1 MTLRIPGTAWMLV
14 TFPVT
19 SLPAG
24 ITAWSKAYTVSV
36 IFPET
41 AWPTVAMRTFWST
54 ATRRAVPA
62 GTFNRITES
71 GADGAI
77 VSEVG
82 GAQTDGNESSRGIS
96 LQPPETV
103 VCAGSATGKVKK
115 NRNGRKRRRSL
126 NII

>member
-1 MTLRIPGTAWMLV
+1 MLV

-41 AWPTVAMRTFWST
+41 TWPTVAMRTFWST

-62 GTFNRITES
+62 GTFNKITES
-71 GADGAI
+71 GTGGVM

-82 GAQTDGNESSRGIS
+82 GAQTDGNASSRGTS
-96 LQPPETV
+96 LQPPRTV
-103 VCAGSATGKVKK
+103 FCAGSAAGTAKKTRKGKM
-115 NRNGRKRRRSL
+115 RRRSL
-126 NII
+126 NIIEFLLDG

>member
-1 MTLRIPGTAWMLV
+1 
-14 TFPVT
+14 
-19 SLPAG
+19 
-24 ITAWSKAYTVSV
+24 
-36 IFPET
+36 
-41 AWPTVAMRTFWST
+41 MRTFWST

-103 VCAGSATGKVKK
+103 VCAGSVTGKAKK

-126 NII
+126 NIIIPPRRLYVGRLRGPPGCPGNLPR